1 MRVKIGVFF
10 LQIDSFREIS
20 FHSANSTP
28 THWLTYFRVTL
39 LVSLRDIDYSLARI
53 FPPLSFS
60 SSRNIYSAI
69 SFEFLE
75 NSSLDI
81 KFCNCDSS
89 PFLHLSR

>member
-39 LVSLRDIDYSLARI
+39 LVSLREIDYSLARI
-53 FPPLSFS
+53 FPPLP
-60 SSRNIYSAI
+60 
-69 SFEFLE
+69 LE
-75 NSSLDI
+75 TSTQL
-81 KFCNCDSS
+81 
-89 PFLHLSR
+89 

>member
-39 LVSLRDIDYSLARI
+39 LVSLREIDRPRLFSCEN
-53 FPPLSFS
+53 FP
-60 SSRNIYSAI
+60 
-69 SFEFLE
+69 
-75 NSSLDI
+75 
-81 KFCNCDSS
+81 S
-89 PFLHLSR
+89 PFFLFLSKHLLSYKFRISGKFKFRYQIL